1 MELSKTLLYALIA
14 IAGTLVTAA
23 CVRLIWL
30 AIGAYR
36 INRAGP
42 RRLLA
47 SRHVLWRDPG
57 DLSRLDVVNGPG
69 GPDGAPA
76 APFHF
81 IQEHASGSQP
91 CLSVHDAR
99 SRRSRVKWGDE
110 VRAENFAGRLAR
122 EELCRVHSRT
132 DRSDRRAASS

>member
-1 MELSKTLLYALIA
+1 MELSKILLYGLVA
-14 IAGTLVTAA
+14 IAGTFVAAA

-57 DLSRLDVVNGPG
+57 DVSRLDVVNGPG
-69 GPDGAPA
+69 GPDGAPLHRSTSSKNMRVD
-76 APFHF
+76 PSP
-81 IQEHASGSQP
+81 ASPSMT
-91 CLSVHDAR
+91 R
-99 SRRSRVKWGDE
+99 E
-110 VRAENFAGRLAR
+110 AEGGA
-122 EELCRVHSRT
+122 
-132 DRSDRRAASS
+132 